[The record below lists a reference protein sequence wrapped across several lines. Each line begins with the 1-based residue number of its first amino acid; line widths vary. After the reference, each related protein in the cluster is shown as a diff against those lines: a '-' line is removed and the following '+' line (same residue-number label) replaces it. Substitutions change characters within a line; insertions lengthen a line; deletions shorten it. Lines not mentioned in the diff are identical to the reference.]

1 MKQFLICALVVVV
14 VLGFCAETVAD
25 KVVGHFYHPGGG
37 ALTYE
42 QWRASRYEVGANHA
56 PTGVHTLTAKEKV
69 SCLRQAAGGAPSQP
83 GITYPLQTGDVTL
96 TQSGTIP
103 CAQAQDV
110 PGTTSWQS
118 GSSGAAYFNDGGK
131 GDNLHTVELT
141 QTPNLETSPPAAK
154 LACPKYQHVEHWPG
168 PCGPAPPMCD
178 GSSMACTAVAVCAS
192 TPPDKCVDDQHDV
205 TEAEW
210 QALQARLAAL
220 EEGRKK

>member
-1 MKQFLICALVVVV
+1 LTGKLIIISLLAVT
-14 VLGFCAETVAD
+14 A
-25 KVVGHFYHPGGG
+25 G
-37 ALTYE
+37 AQDSQRT
-42 QWRASRYEVGANHA
+42 
-56 PTGVHTLTAKEKV
+56 K
-69 SCLRQAAGGAPSQP
+69 AAGGAPSQP

-103 CAQAQDV
+103 CAQANNSVTQDV

-131 GDNLHTVELT
+131 GDNYHTTELT

-154 LACPKYQHVEHWPG
+154 LACPKYQRVEHWPG

-178 GSSMACTAVAVCAS
+178 GSSMACIAVAVCAPP
-192 TPPDKCVDDQHDV
+192 PPDKCVDDVHVV

-220 EEGRKK
+220 EALVGTVPEKEKH